1 MSLKP
6 WGARRLVRGLW
17 VRVMRGMCP
26 NGFTVA
32 VKGAVM
38 GPRSGS
44 ALVAAAAAAAGM
56 QLAARRDGRMG
67 SGQLLWGE

>member
-6 WGARRLVRGLW
+6 WGVRRLVRGLW
-17 VRVMRGMCP
+17 VRVMRDMCP
-26 NGFTVA
+26 DGFTVA
-32 VKGAVM
+32 VKGAVF
-38 GPRSGS
+38 GTRSGL
-44 ALVAAAAAAAGM
+44 ALVVAAAAAGM